1 MQVWT
6 GSARNREY
14 LVYIHSILYTPTNLE
29 LNICLHQKHKKKN
42 RGRPYLSLSM
52 QVLGLRISDLTVCWL
67 PHDLNSVF
75 VLSKHCTRWYFE
87 PADETSAN
95 SMTIQMKTV
104 EEYFCWGTVY
114 KRKWPLGLR
123 MKYFRKYHY
132 LEQFS
137 VL

>member
-14 LVYIHSILYTPTNLE
+14 LVYIRSILYTPTNLE
-29 LNICLHQKHKKKN
+29 LNICFTPKTQKEK
-42 RGRPYLSLSM
+42 PWSTLSKFE

-67 PHDLNSVF
+67 PHDLNWVF

-87 PADETSAN
+87 PADETSDN